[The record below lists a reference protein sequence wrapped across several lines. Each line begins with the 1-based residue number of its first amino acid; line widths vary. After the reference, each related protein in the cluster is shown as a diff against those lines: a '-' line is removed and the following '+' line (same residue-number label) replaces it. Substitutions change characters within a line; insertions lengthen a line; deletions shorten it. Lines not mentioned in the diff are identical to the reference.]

1 MNKIW
6 ILLLAA
12 VLSFNAQAA
21 DKKAKKPKGNT
32 AYTKL
37 IAELKLSDEQK
48 PKFQALQKEQKAFM
62 AEQKKLKSAEHK
74 KAAGKPFWKE
84 RNAKLKELF
93 TEEQLTQ
100 WKAFQAKQRA
110 AREKKAQ
117 EKK

>member
-1 MNKIW
+1 M
-6 ILLLAA
+6 LAA

-21 DKKAKKPKGNT
+21 DKKAKKAKGIP

-37 IAELKLSDEQK
+37 ITELKLTEEQR

-62 AEQKKLKSAEHK
+62 AEQKKRSAEEK
-74 KAAGKPFWKE
+74 KEAGKPFYKA
-84 RNAKLKELF
+84 RNAKLKELL
-93 TEEQLTQ
+93 TEKQLTQ

-110 AREKKAQ
+110 AREKKAK